1 VHRHQCIDF
10 VPSVLGPSLCSALHT
25 SRESPT
31 MSVRN
36 ASSLAEDGRTEDA
49 VEPESPIAIEEGD
62 SIGSDSVRRSVAG
75 VKAHTVSVSNYD
87 DDDGEAAGGGGVVA
101 AAAADGGGDDDDG
114 GGGGGGDGG
123 GANTPPRPLTPV
135 DLGGSFGAATRLT
148 SADAT
153 PKITDVLP
161 PHQSIEAIMEAMHAE
176 EQCVF
181 KRKKRGEFVAISIL
195 LFYVGCVVLARL
207 PCTLP

>member
-87 DDDGEAAGGGGVVA
+87 DDDGEAAGGGGGVVA
-101 AAAADGGGDDDDG
+101 AAAAAAD
-114 GGGGGGDGG
+114 GGDGG
-123 GANTPPRPLTPV
+123 GANTPLRPLTPV

>member
-1 VHRHQCIDF
+1 
-10 VPSVLGPSLCSALHT
+10 
-25 SRESPT
+25 

-62 SIGSDSVRRSVAG
+62 SIESDSVRRSVAG

-87 DDDGEAAGGGGVVA
+87 DDDGEAAGGGSVVVA
-101 AAAADGGGDDDDG
+101 AAAAAAD
-114 GGGGGGDGG
+114 GGDGG
-123 GANTPPRPLTPV
+123 GANTPLRYSQQSVIGIPTEREYPLRPLSPV
-135 DLGGSFGAATRLT
+135 DLGDSFGAAAGLT